1 MDMFLSLCIYVTVM
15 AGFIQTPV
23 DTPVMLES
31 TATFTCTATDVLA
44 VAFLVNSQ
52 AFSFDADRGLVLS
65 APVYSGSQT
74 TVYLYVPGTP
84 KNNHTLEIVCVTYL
98 TNGTR
103 GADSR
108 PAYLSVKG

>member
-1 MDMFLSLCIYVTVM
+1 M

-31 TATFTCTATDVLA
+31 TATFTCTAMDVQA
-44 VAFLVNSQ
+44 VAYLANSQ
-52 AFSFDADRGLVLS
+52 PVSYVADRGVVVS

-84 KNNHTLEIVCVTYL
+84 ENNHMEIKCIIYL
-98 TNGTR
+98 
-103 GADSR
+103 ADGSHNYSR
-108 PAYLSVKG
+108 PAAYLSVVQG